1 MVGTQSIFINWEEG
15 AEEGGLY
22 LVNEEGQVK

>member
-1 MVGTQSIFINWEEG
+1 MGGTQSIFINWGEG

-22 LVNEEGQVK
+22 LLNGEGQVK